1 MPVLKPRTRVVY
13 FRISEHEYKEYVAA
27 CRVHGAQCL
36 SDLARTALRSFVS
49 AGQPGSV
56 ESRLGGI
63 EKKLETLLKSERR

>member
-27 CRVHGAQCL
+27 CREHGAQCL

-56 ESRLGGI
+56 EGRLNTI
-63 EKKLETLLKSERR
+63 EKKLEKVLTAVRR